1 MKSYIILKLNSGRWG
16 IVEKRSTSVC
26 GKYDTRDEAIKALV
40 SLKEKDKKEREE
52 KKLLKKQTEEMIGFY
67 KDKFTFEGSSVILR
81 SKTKS
86 GKDVVLYGNKG
97 LELRSRKCYTLYI
110 NGECIFTSGTIQ
122 AAMEYMIKN

>member
-67 KDKFTFEGSSVILR
+67 KAFEGSSVILR

-86 GKDVVLYGNKG
+86 GKDVVLYGNNG